1 MAPMKRCDALF
12 IIFCTGQ
19 AGYFLQ
25 QDVDKVL
32 SYRRT
37 GKRRQEDA
45 ILEKMWGSEVKF
57 STHLKRKVLDW
68 GK

>member
-1 MAPMKRCDALF
+1 MKRRDALF

-37 GKRRQEDA
+37 GKRKQEDA
-45 ILEKMWGSEVKF
+45 ILEKM
-57 STHLKRKVLDW
+57 
-68 GK
+68 